1 MRSAKAFSESQMR
14 EGIETALEKWFY
26 QTASIWP
33 LLTVPPVS

>member
-14 EGIETALEKWFY
+14 EGIETLEKWFY

-33 LLTVPPVS
+33 LLTVPPAS